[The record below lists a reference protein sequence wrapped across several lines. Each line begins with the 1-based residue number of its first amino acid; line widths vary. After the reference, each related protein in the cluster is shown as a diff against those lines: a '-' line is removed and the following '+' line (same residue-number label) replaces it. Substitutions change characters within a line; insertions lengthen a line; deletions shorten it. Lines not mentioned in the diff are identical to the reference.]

1 LLFIVLLV
9 LVLLVIAVAAVVVDA
24 ALQLHPILPLT
35 HTNTR
40 ETRIPAIH
48 VGE

>member
-1 LLFIVLLV
+1 LLLVVLLIV
-9 LVLLVIAVAAVVVDA
+9 VAVAAVVVDA